1 MLCTLRDFQCLFG
14 GSTQPRGLLQA
25 GTPCSPATQEG
36 QESHTPRSLLPLLQ
50 ALGKLPAFQ
59 GCRHADVRYT
69 LAEVVKL
76 LRRDH
81 KEEARETCSSFA
93 FKSKEME
100 KENERRKASVW
111 RKKGNPWTLCTTWV
125 PLGSQALLS
134 EPPGVWAAHDVS
146 AGSPCSQ
153 GSCGA
158 TCSTLPVLQLH
169 GVAEAFAVPA
179 SQPSF
184 SLCPLLPPSLPRSAV
199 PKRSP
204 QEICTQIPS
213 SESVSRESDL
223 SQGGSTMFSV
233 CDEWKFLSMYQR
245 LLSQCLYSPR

>member
-1 MLCTLRDFQCLFG
+1 MAPLSPG
-14 GSTQPRGLLQA
+14 GSSRQGPPVPQP
-25 GTPCSPATQEG
+25 
-36 QESHTPRSLLPLLQ
+36 
-50 ALGKLPAFQ
+50 
-59 GCRHADVRYT
+59 
-69 LAEVVKL
+69 
-76 LRRDH
+76 LRRDRNH
-81 KEEARETCSSFA
+81 TPPGLFSHYSRHWESSLHFRDVGMQMSDILSLKLLSSSEGTIKRKPEETCSSFA

-111 RKKGNPWTLCTTWV
+111 RKKGNPWTLCTTRV

-223 SQGGSTMFSV
+223 SQGGSKMFSV
-233 CDEWKFLSMYQR
+233 CDEWTIFIKCTKGS
-245 LLSQCLYSPR
+245 

>member
-1 MLCTLRDFQCLFG
+1 MKTFRFQLLCILRAFQCLSG
-14 GSTQPRGLLQA
+14 GSTQPQGAPPGRDPLFPSHSG
-25 GTPCSPATQEG
+25 GTGITPPQVSSPTIPGTGKAPCISGMFVGMQMLDI
-36 QESHTPRSLLPLLQ
+36 HSL
-50 ALGKLPAFQ
+50 
-59 GCRHADVRYT
+59 
-69 LAEVVKL
+69 KL
-76 LRRDH
+76 LSSS
-81 KEEARETCSSFA
+81 EETIKRKPEETCSSFA

-100 KENERRKASVW
+100 KENERRKASMW
-111 RKKGNPWTLCTTWV
+111 RKKGNPWTPCTTRV

-146 AGSPCSQ
+146 AGSACSQ

-223 SQGGSTMFSV
+223 SQGGSKMFSV
-233 CDEWKFLSMYQR
+233 CDE
-245 LLSQCLYSPR
+245 